1 MSITIPVLAQNT
13 RPEIPRRTATH
24 HPSIWG
30 DRFLNYESRDMERNG
45 RTKQQVE
52 ELKEVVRRELFKNIA
67 KNSSEQLKLVDSVQ
81 RLGLSYHFKREM
93 EEALQH
99 IFETYQNKVSHDRD
113 LYDVALRFRLLRQ
126 YGYNV
131 SSDVFETFKDES
143 TGKYKECLADDI
155 SSMLAFYEASHLGL
169 HGEDTLEEAL
179 VFTTT
184 LLKSLASAEKTDRPL
199 SEQIICALKWPQ
211 LKSLE
216 RLQAR
221 QYISIYQDDASHNKA
236 LLELAKLDFNLLQS
250 LYKKELGDIT
260 RWWKEVDFEN
270 KLPYIRDRIVELYV
284 WALAVY
290 FEPQYSLGR
299 KILTKVLAFISVLDD
314 TCDSY
319 ATFEELELFTAAI
332 ERWDIKFK
340 NQLPEYMQLIFETL
354 LNVYQ
359 EFEKEMGNEERYRV
373 HYAKE
378 AMKRLARAYFD
389 EARWL
394 NQGYIPSLEE
404 YLDVAWLSS
413 SIPTIAI
420 TSFVGMGDIVSKDIF
435 EWAFNDPKSIRASA
449 IIGRVMNDISSHKH
463 GVSEQE
469 AYEELN
475 KQVIKAWKD
484 INREL
489 LKPTVVPMPVLVRA
503 LNLSRAN
510 DLFYK
515 DGDGYTQVGKE
526 TKDSV
531 AALLIDSIP
540 LL

>member
-1 MSITIPVLAQNT
+1 
-13 RPEIPRRTATH
+13 
-24 HPSIWG
+24 
-30 DRFLNYESRDMERNG
+30 
-45 RTKQQVE
+45 
-52 ELKEVVRRELFKNIA
+52 
-67 KNSSEQLKLVDSVQ
+67 
-81 RLGLSYHFKREM
+81 M
-93 EEALQH
+93 EETLRH
-99 IFETYQNKVSHDRD
+99 IFETYQNQVNHDRV

-126 YGYNV
+126 HGYNV
-131 SSDVFETFKDES
+131 SSDVFEKFKDES

-199 SEQIICALKWPQ
+199 LEEIICALKWPQ

-260 RWWKEVDFEN
+260 RWWKELDFEN
-270 KLPYIRDRIVELYV
+270 KLPYIRDRIVETYV
-284 WALAVY
+284 WALALY

-299 KILTKVLAFISVLDD
+299 KILTKHIAFISILDD
-314 TCDSY
+314 TYDLY

-340 NQLPEYMQLIFETL
+340 DQLPEYMQLIFETL

-359 EFEKEMGNEERYRV
+359 EFEEEMGKEEKYRV
-373 HYAKE
+373 YYAKE

-449 IIGRVMNDISSHKH
+449 IIGRVMNDITSHKFEQKREH
-463 GVSEQE
+463 IASSVQCYTKQYGVSEQE

-484 INREL
+484 LNQEL
-489 LKPTVVPMPVLVRA
+489 LKPTVVPMPVLVGA
-503 LNLSRAN
+503 LNLSRVN

-515 DGDGYTQVGKE
+515 DGDGYTHVGKWI
-526 TKDSV
+526 KDSV

-540 LL
+540 L